1 MWAGKSLLGGR
12 KPNDAIEETACLGR
26 PSEADSRK
34 KIGFGKCPKAALVAL
49 AAEPCRL
56 ECEVTR
62 PVKSVG
68 SRYSVNNL
76 GTFCVAE
83 TVRYVPK
90 DQYRRL
96 IVTRASLVVE
106 RKASLNDYSTEVRFQ
121 KTGRGE

>member
-1 MWAGKSLLGGR
+1 M
-12 KPNDAIEETACLGR
+12 GR
-26 PSEADSRK
+26 PREADSRK

-68 SRYSVNNL
+68 GRYFSEQFGDFLRSV
-76 GTFCVAE
+76 